1 MTERDDASTW
11 AGIQKMIV
19 DAVDTSI
26 APHMS
31 MIVDYIKTNLNPLIE
46 RIERIEQVQ
55 SDCPARKAAE
65 SAKDEI
71 KQVLI
76 GLWTVTKYGILLYL
90 GSKLLRPEVMEGLKN
105 VISQ

>member
-46 RIERIEQVQ
+46 RIERIEKVQ
-55 SDCPARKAAE
+55 SECPARKAAE
-65 SAKDEI
+65 SAKTEI

-76 GLWTVTKYGILLYL
+76 GLWNVTKYGILLYL